1 VPEPVET
8 QETNMTS
15 QAEEEESED
24 DVSEDEE
31 MILEDLDEEDMRERW
46 EFAQTHKHKY
56 AGVSPF
62 YLQSL
67 QLTSRKSEM
76 LESSNQ

>member
-1 VPEPVET
+1 MET

-56 AGVSPF
+56 AGVSLL
-62 YLQSL
+62 YLQSI
-67 QLTSRKSEM
+67 
-76 LESSNQ
+76 

>member
-1 VPEPVET
+1 MSEPVET

-56 AGVSPF
+56 AGVSHF
-62 YLQSL
+62 L
-67 QLTSRKSEM
+67 
-76 LESSNQ
+76 LESF

>member
-1 VPEPVET
+1 
-8 QETNMTS
+8 MTS

-56 AGVSPF
+56 AGVSHF
-62 YLQSL
+62 L
-67 QLTSRKSEM
+67 
-76 LESSNQ
+76 LESF

>member
-1 VPEPVET
+1 
-8 QETNMTS
+8 MTS

-62 YLQSL
+62 SL
-67 QLTSRKSEM
+67 EL
-76 LESSNQ
+76 L

>member
-1 VPEPVET
+1 MET

-56 AGVSPF
+56 AGVSHFLPE
-62 YLQSL
+62 SL
-67 QLTSRKSEM
+67 
-76 LESSNQ
+76 